1 MIRQLTIVH
10 NRWDTRIWV
19 KQVSALR
26 DAGLLTAYVVADG
39 EGDALVDGVQIYD
52 LGPLEGRGFWPRVKL
67 VIRAVCHSGLKRGEI
82 LHFHDALF
90 LPGAIWLKIMGHR
103 VVYDVHEDYPR
114 QVLNWE
120 LPGFIRYGAAVS
132 YTFLEWL
139 AGKIFDGI
147 VAATPKIAERF
158 PASKTVVVQNFP
170 LPNDLYCVRAEPYI
184 NRPLSVAY
192 VGGISRMRGIKELVQ
207 AMGILSSKLSARL
220 MLAGSFSPPWLEE
233 VIRKEPGWRNVVF
246 LGWQSRVNVAK
257 ILASSRIGV
266 VLFHPAP
273 NHVNAQPNKL
283 FEYMSAGIPVIAS
296 DFPLW
301 KEIVEG
307 SGCGL
312 LVNPLDPEAIAE
324 AIKWLLEN
332 PEKAETMGK
341 RGRKAIEECYNWDK
355 ESVKLISFYR
365 KFDRSVIKSRS

>member
-1 MIRQLTIVH
+1 
-10 NRWDTRIWV
+10 
-19 KQVSALR
+19 
-26 DAGLLTAYVVADG
+26 
-39 EGDALVDGVQIYD
+39 
-52 LGPLEGRGFWPRVKL
+52 
-67 VIRAVCHSGLKRGEI
+67 
-82 LHFHDALF
+82 
-90 LPGAIWLKIMGHR
+90 
-103 VVYDVHEDYPR
+103 
-114 QVLNWE
+114 
-120 LPGFIRYGAAVS
+120 
-132 YTFLEWL
+132 
-139 AGKIFDGI
+139 

-170 LPNDLYCVRAEPYI
+170 LPNELYCVRAEPYI